1 MRASASAPVAMAARA
16 ARSAASIPGSVVGPG
31 TARSRASSGRAPSS
45 SSRTAR
51 ASSRN
56 SASESWS
63 GVHAGSRSGTS
74 SPPRRAISACSISVA
89 PAGPPAG
96 ARASASSA
104 ESFSTLRSEVDTV
117 VPERTRM
124 RTRLAGPSRLPAH
137 ASSAG
142 STFARTWV
150 ASVGQP
156 VPAGA
161 SASTSRR
168 CVTAV
173 PERGVRTTCTSG
185 AWASPRESASTVAP
199 ARCALPCTAWWTLS
213 AMSRSA
219 SASTASSS
227 ARSSASTAW
236 PSGVVRTGRPALPNG
251 IVVSSHTFA
260 ASPARQRR
268 RSPRPSATLLARSA
282 SDTRGS
288 CARRSSTCAWAAVT
302 AALAASTASCWSP
315 TCCSSAAT
323 CAAAACCCGAQR
335 RRFVVGG
342 DDRGVRRGDPRLR
355 ARRSSPASRARRRAR
370 SGSPGSRRAGAPA
383 AHSSGPAP
391 PAAALLSDA
400 ALACAASSAD
410 CAVSDLRPAAPCR
423 SPWPASSCACS

>member
-1 MRASASAPVAMAARA
+1 M
-16 ARSAASIPGSVVGPG
+16 
-31 TARSRASSGRAPSS
+31 
-45 SSRTAR
+45 
-51 ASSRN
+51 
-56 SASESWS
+56 
-63 GVHAGSRSGTS
+63 
-74 SPPRRAISACSISVA
+74 
-89 PAGPPAG
+89 
-96 ARASASSA
+96 
-104 ESFSTLRSEVDTV
+104 DTV

-142 STFARTWV
+142 STFARTCV

-236 PSGVVRTGRPALPNG
+236 PSGVARTGRPALPNG

-282 SDTRGS
+282 SGHGRLVRAQVVHVRLGGRHGGVGGVHRILLVGDLLLERGDL
-288 CARRSSTCAWAAVT
+288 CGGGLLLRAQLARFVVAAT
-302 AALAASTASCWSP
+302 SAAFA
-315 TCCSSAAT
+315 AAT
-323 CAAAACCCGAQR
+323 CG
-335 RRFVVGG
+335 
-342 DDRGVRRGDPRLR
+342 
-355 ARRSSPASRARRRAR
+355 
-370 SGSPGSRRAGAPA
+370 
-383 AHSSGPAP
+383 
-391 PAAALLSDA
+391 
-400 ALACAASSAD
+400 
-410 CAVSDLRPAAPCR
+410 
-423 SPWPASSCACS
+423 